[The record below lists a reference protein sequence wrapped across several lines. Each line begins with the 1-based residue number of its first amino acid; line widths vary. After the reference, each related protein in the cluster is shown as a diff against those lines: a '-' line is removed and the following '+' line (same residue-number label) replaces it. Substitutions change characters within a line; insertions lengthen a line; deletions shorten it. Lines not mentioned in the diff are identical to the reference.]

1 LAELCA
7 IIESA
12 VLERGAALMGVVNV
26 TPDSFFDGGRY
37 FTATEAAARVDSIID
52 AGATIV
58 DVGGESTRPRAEP
71 VSAVDQIARVG
82 PAIDRARERGAIVS
96 IDTTS
101 AEVAEF
107 ALGRGARIVNDVSC
121 LADATLADVA
131 ARHDAALVV
140 MHSRGP
146 MSRMPGFSE
155 WPEDAYTDVVAE
167 VRAELEA
174 ARARAL
180 LRGVR
185 SEHVWLD
192 PGLGFSKSARH
203 SFELLR
209 RLGELRH
216 EGGVLSGSIVV
227 IGPGRKSFIASVD
240 PSTPEDRLG
249 GTIAASVVAVA
260 NGAQVL
266 RVHDVREV
274 RQALAVMASARSRTH
289 EEALRAG

>member
-1 LAELCA
+1 MAELYA
-7 IIESA
+7 IIQSA
-12 VLERGAALMGVVNV
+12 VRERGAALMGVVNV

-37 FTATEAAARVDSIID
+37 VTAIEARARVDSLVD

-58 DVGGESTRPRAEP
+58 DIGGESTRPRAEP
-71 VSAVDQIARVG
+71 VQAADQIARVG
-82 PAIDRARERGAIVS
+82 PSIDRGRERGAIVS

-107 ALGRGARIVNDVSC
+107 ALRRGARIINDVSC
-121 LADATLADVA
+121 LADLALADVA

-155 WPEDAYTDVVAE
+155 WPENAYTDVVAE

-180 LRGVR
+180 ECGVR

-209 RLGELRH
+209 RLGEFRL
-216 EGGVLSGSIVV
+216 EGGAPSGSIVV
-227 IGPGRKSFIASVD
+227 VGPGRKSFIASVD

-249 GTIAASVVAVA
+249 GTIAASLVAVEH
-260 NGAQVL
+260 GAHVL

-274 RQALAVMASARSRTH
+274 RQALAVMVSVRARTN